1 MNATITYVMSLVIST
16 NLKRHTTSDIYVNT
30 SYKRCSKSPNVFRG
44 QQQRYLSAVK
54 LHFHQTRENG

>member
-30 SYKRCSKSPNVFRG
+30 
-44 QQQRYLSAVK
+44 Q
-54 LHFHQTRENG
+54 